1 MCHTGTNLSSHL
13 TALKQLGGQLV
24 NMYINSVANGT
35 LARQVLLSI
44 QQRVKGKQDACRG
57 VPSGSLRGASVTQE
71 DAGQSLSVPC
81 QCIALVGTVLAQS
94 SLDCLN
100 STFSQPLLRGK
111 SSLMTQWWTSLC
123 RQSS

>member
-1 MCHTGTNLSSHL
+1 MAGC
-13 TALKQLGGQLV
+13 
-24 NMYINSVANGT
+24 
-35 LARQVLLSI
+35 
-44 QQRVKGKQDACRG
+44 G
-57 VPSGSLRGASVTQE
+57 VQPQPRR
-71 DAGQSLSVPC
+71 QSLSVTC
-81 QCIALVGTVLAQS
+81 QCIVFVGTVLAQS